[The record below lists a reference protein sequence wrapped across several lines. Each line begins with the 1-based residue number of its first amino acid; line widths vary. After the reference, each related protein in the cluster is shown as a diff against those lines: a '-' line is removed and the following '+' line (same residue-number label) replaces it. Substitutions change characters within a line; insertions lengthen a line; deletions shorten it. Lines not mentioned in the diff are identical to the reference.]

1 MKYLLSIAF
10 ISGLLSAQLSIGV
23 PSIMNFWGPQP
34 NSPTNIQVDISS
46 SSDIDFVRLSFNV
59 NGGNSTEIDMSIH
72 PEIMGRYIGRFHL
85 KQNGH

>member
-34 NSPTNIQVDISS
+34 NSPTNIQVD
-46 SSDIDFVRLSFNV
+46 VR
-59 NGGNSTEIDMSIH
+59 
-72 PEIMGRYIGRFHL
+72 R
-85 KQNGH
+85 